1 MACIVPYEL
10 KHQINRFSLSLFCV
24 GFRGELKSAMVKPP
38 PPPAL
43 IDAGNL
49 RHVPSVE
56 KFFTK
61 LHALLRVPT
70 LIPLPL
76 IIDLRSTWFIYP
88 EGALALIC
96 AARLWHQHTGQKTI
110 LYMKDDVH
118 SYLDR
123 IDLFTTCETY
133 FERPASPAEPFART
147 RSRNLLE
154 VIEFSKDVDN
164 NAAQIPDAIERAFRI
179 LYYDFDRDRTNAI
192 GTLFSEIAANIPHSR
207 DNGYAIVQRYPKT
220 NTVHMGIADL
230 GVGFQENLMHHRQCT
245 TFTRGSE
252 FIKHILLKGGITS
265 RDGDGGM
272 GLYTVNQI
280 VQNGEGVLTIRSGSS
295 IVQLYQNDDLI
306 FFDDL
311 PFIPGVQ
318 VFLSVFGAPQDEWR
332 YG

>member
-1 MACIVPYEL
+1 MA
-10 KHQINRFSLSLFCV
+10 
-24 GFRGELKSAMVKPP
+24 KPP

-43 IDAGNL
+43 IDAGSL

-56 KFFTK
+56 KFFAK
-61 LHALLRVPT
+61 LHDLLRVPT
-70 LIPLPL
+70 LMPLPL
-76 IIDLRSTWFIYP
+76 IIELRRTSFIYP

-96 AARLWHQHTGQKTI
+96 AARLWYQHTGQRTV
-110 LYMKDDVH
+110 LQMNDDVH

-123 IDLFTTCETY
+123 IDLFSTCHSY
-133 FERPASPAEPFART
+133 FEPISRPAEPFART
-147 RSRNLLE
+147 SSRNLLE
-154 VIEFSKDVDN
+154 VIEFSKDVN
-164 NAAQIPDAIERAFRI
+164 RNATQIPEAIERAFQI
-179 LYYDFDRDRTNAI
+179 LYNDFDKQRTRAI

-207 DNGYAIVQRYPKT
+207 DSGYAIVQRYPKT

-230 GVGFQENLMHHRQCT
+230 GVGFQENLRNHAQCAG
-245 TFTRGSE
+245 FSRGSD
-252 FIKHILLKGGITS
+252 FIKHILLKGGVTS

-295 IVQLYQNDDLI
+295 IVQIYQNDDLI
-306 FFDDL
+306 FFDNL
-311 PFIPGVQ
+311 SFIPGVQ